1 MSDTDDPISGGGD
14 CVVALEATF
23 GEIVRSKVPL
33 ENTTPIGLTGCSGKS
48 LSGHGSSWAL
58 TLEIVSMRRQGS
70 NERIDQ
76 SQSFYISE

>member
-1 MSDTDDPISGGGD
+1 MSDTDNPVSGGGD

-23 GEIVRSKVPL
+23 GEIAMIEEGKVPL
-33 ENTTPIGLTGCSGKS
+33 ENITPIGLTGCSGKS

-58 TLEIVSMRRQGS
+58 TLE
-70 NERIDQ
+70 